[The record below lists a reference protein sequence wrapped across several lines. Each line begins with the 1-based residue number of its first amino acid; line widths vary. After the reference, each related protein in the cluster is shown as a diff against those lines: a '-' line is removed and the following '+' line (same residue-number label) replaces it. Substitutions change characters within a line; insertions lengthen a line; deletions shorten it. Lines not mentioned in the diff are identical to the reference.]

1 MNTGSLLTGVGVGA
15 ALAFALDP
23 NTGPRRRALVRDQL
37 VRASR
42 KTRDG
47 LDATARDVANRTRGM
62 AAATR
67 ARLSNEEVDDRRL
80 QERVRAQ
87 LGRACSHPRAIDVL
101 VQDGNVT
108 LRGPILRNEVTGLL
122 TTVTDIR
129 GVQSVA
135 NELDEH
141 DTSEGIPS
149 LQGRRNTARSRFD
162 LLPGRWPPATQ
173 ALAAAAGL
181 AATGVWLAYARR

>member
-149 LQGRRNTARSRFD
+149 LQGRRSTARSRFD